1 MTNIDRNAVVQF
13 LEERGTARIKL
24 HHRSLLDHL
33 VGTEQ
38 LLRSWGCPD
47 DVAIAGLCHAVYGT
61 DGLVAPLVEL
71 ADRPKL
77 SALIGDA
84 AESAVHL
91 YGCCDR
97 KFVYPQ
103 LGNGAEVTW
112 RDRFTGRE
120 WVVDAAELAT
130 FTLLT
135 WANALE
141 AAGAGTDGDWSAVS
155 YLFLLTADLVGPQP
169 KQAATEILGVDF
181 AA

>member
-1 MTNIDRNAVVQF
+1 MTVVDRSAVVQF
-13 LEERGTARIKL
+13 LKDRGTAEIKL

-38 LLRSWGCPD
+38 LLRSWGCSD
-47 DVAIAGLCHAVYGT
+47 ETAIAGLCHAVYGT

-71 ADRPKL
+71 KDRPVL
-77 SALIGDA
+77 RSLIGAA

-97 KFVYPQ
+97 KVVYPQ
-103 LGNGAEVTW
+103 FDNGADVQW

-120 WVVDAAELAT
+120 WVVGEDELAT
-130 FTLLT
+130 FILLT

-141 AAGAGTDGDWSAVS
+141 AAGAGSDGDWSAVS
-155 YLFLLTADLVGPQP
+155 YLLILTADLVGSRP
-169 KQAATEILGVDF
+169 KQTATEILGVDF
-181 AA
+181 SA